1 MHFCIINVIL
11 NLVLYTVLLTKY
23 RPFHWPFE
31 SPGHT
36 KFVQLYLGI
45 RCVYTYCTVGQN
57 VIRDVK
63 IALARR
69 DHRKSKFGLR
79 HPTKLPPFF
88 FIANISIILA
98 RFTQPDRRI
107 SKFGLRHSHDEVQIL
122 IFDDPA
128 EEKQSQ
134 RLGSGFSP
142 ARVLISRDASL
153 KPTFKRHG
161 LLFIFL
167 SVFIP
172 KYTVCIPP

>member
-79 HPTKLPPFF
+79 H
-88 FIANISIILA
+88 
-98 RFTQPDRRI
+98 
-107 SKFGLRHSHDEVQIL
+107 SHDEVQIL

-128 EEKQSQ
+128 EEK
-134 RLGSGFSP
+134 
-142 ARVLISRDASL
+142 
-153 KPTFKRHG
+153 
-161 LLFIFL
+161 
-167 SVFIP
+167 
-172 KYTVCIPP
+172 